1 MPPVQ
6 RWWASVYSKG
16 ECWGGHSG
24 WAYPWNDGADDE
36 ELTNP
41 VPPAAT
47 RELDSEALLMSRK
60 PESNQIK
67 LSPNLHSN
75 VRPIFV
81 KLSLSGRFP
90 CPATWWAMAA

>member
-6 RWWASVYSKG
+6 RWWASVYTKG

-47 RELDSEALLMSRK
+47 RELDSEALLMSGK
-60 PESNQIK
+60 SNCHQIFTPT
-67 LSPNLHSN
+67 LDQF
-75 VRPIFV
+75 FV